1 MIVFKTGTIS
11 KKEKSEITS
20 LLEEL
25 IDIYGDFYITKNN
38 IRLFIKENQSI
49 MFDGIKKGDKLFYD
63 ENSIGVIVGY
73 SDNSPRKYLKV
84 LSTNEKNIENIIKR
98 IYWDVDCD
106 LFVKIKK
113 NNPLRK
119 IFENNYFNFI
129 GSRGKE
135 ILLVRKNKKQ

>member
-113 NNPLRK
+113 NKPSVNSFPNLNKYLFLPLL
-119 IFENNYFNFI
+119 FI
-129 GSRGKE
+129 SF
-135 ILLVRKNKKQ
+135 IVV